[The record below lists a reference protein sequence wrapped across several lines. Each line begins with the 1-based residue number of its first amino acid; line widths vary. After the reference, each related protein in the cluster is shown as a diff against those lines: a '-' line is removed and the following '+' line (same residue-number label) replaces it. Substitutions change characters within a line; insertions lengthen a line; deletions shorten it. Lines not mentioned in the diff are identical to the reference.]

1 VIRVTPL
8 VRPAG
13 AAGARLGGAALKLE
27 SLQRT
32 GSFKLRG
39 AVRAV
44 AALSADQRATGVVAA
59 SAGSHGAGMALACA
73 RAGVPCTVVVSAAA
87 PMVKRAA
94 IAALG
99 AELLVEGANYD
110 EAEAIARALATRR
123 GAVFVSPF
131 DHDDVIAGNG
141 GDLAAEIAG
150 QVADLSRVIVPV
162 GGGGMAGGLGAAL
175 APRGVSLIGVQP
187 ETNCAMYHAIAAGGP
202 VAGYRGGPT
211 VADALA
217 GDEVSERT
225 YQLCARHL
233 ESIALVSEASIR
245 AAVAFLYREVGVMAE
260 PSGAVS
266 VAGILA
272 GAVAPAPTGT
282 TVAII
287 SGGNLEPDLLDEIL
301 DQPAG

>member
-8 VRPAG
+8 VRPSG

-27 SLQRT
+27 NLQRT

-39 AVRAV
+39 ATRAV
-44 AALSADQRATGVVAA
+44 AALSAAQRATGVVAA

-99 AELLVEGANYD
+99 AELLVEGTSYD
-110 EAEAIARALATRR
+110 EAEVAARALAAGR
-123 GAVFVSPF
+123 GAAFVSPF

-141 GDLAAEIAG
+141 GDLAAEIAE
-150 QVADLSRVIVPV
+150 QASDLRRVIVPV

-175 APRGVSLIGVQP
+175 APRGVSVIGVQP
-187 ETNCAMYHAIAAGGP
+187 ETNCAMYDALAAGGP

-217 GDEVSERT
+217 GDEISDRT
-225 YQLCARHL
+225 YRLCSRHL
-233 ESIALVSEASIR
+233 ESIALVSEAAIR
-245 AAVAFLYREVGVMAE
+245 AAVAFLYREAGVMAE
-260 PSGAVS
+260 PSGAVA
-266 VAGILA
+266 VAGILT
-272 GAVAPAPTGT
+272 GAVAPSGT
-282 TVAII
+282 TVAIV

-301 DQPAG
+301 SEAG